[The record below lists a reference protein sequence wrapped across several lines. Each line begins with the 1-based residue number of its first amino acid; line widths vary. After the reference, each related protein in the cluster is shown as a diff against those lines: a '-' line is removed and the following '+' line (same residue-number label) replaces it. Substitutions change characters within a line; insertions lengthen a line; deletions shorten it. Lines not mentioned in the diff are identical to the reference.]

1 MTNTVCAFDHFKEG
15 VQRGNN
21 KRGVGMRT
29 LALLP
34 QRLYPLTVN
43 VVALQFDP
51 AWEDKPAN
59 FAKVRGLLTATR
71 PQPGSLVALPEMFA
85 TGFSMN
91 ATRIAEL
98 PGGPTWQFVSDIARE
113 FQVCLVAGA
122 AICGANGQAWN
133 KALVFAP
140 DGKFLACY
148 AKMRLF
154 SPGKEADHFLAGE
167 RPVVFSWDG
176 CPVAP
181 FICYDLRFPELF
193 RAAAVQHRPELF
205 IVIANWPEK
214 RAQHWVRLLQAR
226 AVENQAFVLAV
237 NRIGSDP
244 YYTYAGR
251 SLVIDPHG
259 EILAD
264 AESAETCLS
273 ASLDLSVLRK
283 YREGLPFLDDLRL

>member
-1 MTNTVCAFDHFKEG
+1 
-15 VQRGNN
+15 
-21 KRGVGMRT
+21 
-29 LALLP
+29 
-34 QRLYPLTVN
+34 VN
-43 VVALQFDP
+43 VVALQFDVV
-51 AWEDKPAN
+51 WEDKPAN
-59 FAKVRGLLTATR
+59 FAKVSTLLTAAR
-71 PQPGSLVALPEMFA
+71 PLPRSLVALPEMFA

-91 ATRIAEL
+91 ARGIAEI
-98 PGGPTWQFVSDIARE
+98 PGGPTEQFLSSVAHE

-122 AICGANGQAWN
+122 AMRGDDGQVRN
-133 KALVFAP
+133 KALVFSP
-140 DGKFLACY
+140 DGKLRAFY

-154 SPGKEADHFLAGE
+154 SPGKEGDHYAAGKQ
-167 RPVVFSWDG
+167 PVVFSWDG
-176 CPVAP
+176 CQVAP

-193 RAAAVQHRPELF
+193 RAAAAQHRPELL

-214 RAQHWVRLLQAR
+214 RAHHWVRLLQAR

-251 SLVIDPHG
+251 SLVIDPQG

-264 AESAETCLS
+264 AGNAETCLS
-273 ASLDLSVLRK
+273 ASLDIAALRK